1 MRQLCLTA
9 AHWFQPRPGLPL
21 TDGTRDTVVMML
33 ALTRG
38 ARVQGLQTAGG
49 VKAGGTRAAAPRARQ
64 GRARL
69 VKAEQ
74 RGDKLLVFA
83 QHVVVERARGQRQ
96 PRHLV
101 QQRLHDL
108 RGR

>member
-38 ARVQGLQTAGG
+38 ARAQGRQAAGG
-49 VKAGGTRAAAPRARQ
+49 VKAGGTRAAAPCARQ

-74 RGDKLLVFA
+74 RGELLVFA